1 MSVIYICIICI
12 IILTWLLRAVL
23 IYIIHSE
30 PNFLAS
36 YPEREK
42 FIGDMGIFKAVSPE
56 AINNLV
62 DIFHTSIKKY
72 VYYFT
77 TLKII
82 PLNFSLSNFFIITTT
97 LFLCSLACGVVT
109 TGTGGKKMITMR
121 SWYVVCIY
129 YIYIYYLYYIYIYIY
144 INTCLSLTFLYPLPG
159 SLIMSLTPLIMPLS
173 HPPYNVLSVTL

>member
-1 MSVIYICIICI
+1 MSVINICIICI

-42 FIGDMGIFKAVSPE
+42 FVGDMGIFKAVSPE
-56 AINNLV
+56 AINGLV
-62 DIFHTSIKKY
+62 DIFHCYMKKY

-109 TGTGGKKMITMR
+109 TDTGGKKMCTIR

-129 YIYIYYLYYIYIYIY
+129 LLYIYILLILYIYIYIY
-144 INTCLSLTFLYPLPG
+144 KYLPVTHLSVPPAW
-159 SLIMSLTPLIMPLS
+159 LS
-173 HPPYNVLSVTL
+173 YNVTNPSYNATVSPTL